1 MRKVKILGDIW
12 EWEETRSRYQLK
24 RYYNNPGEKLKKKKD
39 STFTKTREEKLD
51 SSNR

>member
-24 RYYNNPGEKLKKKKD
+24 RYYNNPGEKFKKKKKIAP
-39 STFTKTREEKLD
+39 SLKQEKK
-51 SSNR
+51 S